1 MKRVITSLSLL
12 LLLLCGAYAQDISQ
26 YEYWTDDDYAS
37 RSVVSSSG
45 GNISL
50 DVSTASLSAGIHF
63 LNFRAYRSDGVWGN
77 FYRYLYYIPTLKSAD
92 TGNLRVEY
100 WLDDDLAG
108 VKSETV
114 GSGSLSLSIDIS
126 AMTPGVHYFN
136 CTPISATGERGNSER
151 YLFYVPLPQDQTS
164 VSPIKGYEYWL
175 DDNYA
180 AKTVSYSGGGS
191 STLAI
196 SIDGLTSGV
205 HYFNC
210 RAFNERG
217 EYGCPVRKMFY
228 IPQTKVNNNPSI
240 VSAEYWLDDDYASKV
255 TVTGSN
261 TQQTFSIDIS
271 GLSSGVHYFNYRAK
285 DNEGVWGNIT
295 RQMFYIAQKN
305 ASSAGGIA
313 EYEYW
318 LDDDVAH
325 KVTGTDSK
333 TEYVFSIDISGL
345 AEGTHTFNFR
355 AKNLLEQWGEQFIE
369 QFVISGLPKLIY
381 KIDGVVYK
389 TVTYAVGETIVP
401 EPAPTK
407 EGYTFSGW
415 SEIPATMPNHDVIV
429 NGSFTINKY
438 KLIYMVDGAEYKKY
452 DVEYGAAITPEPAP
466 TKEGHTFS
474 GWSEIP
480 KTMPTHD
487 VTVTGSFTINKYKLV
502 YKVDGAEYKSYELEF
517 GATITPEPAPTKEGY
532 TFSGW
537 SEIPSTM
544 PAHDV
549 TVTGSFT
556 KGAYKLT
563 YMVDGEVYKT
573 ISYDYGATIT
583 PEPAPVKDGYSFSGW
598 SEIPATMPAHDV
610 TVTGS
615 FTINKYKL
623 TYTVDGEEYKSFEIE
638 YGASITPEPTPTK
651 EGYTFSGWSDIPE
664 TMPAHD
670 VTVTGSF
677 TVNQY
682 TITYIINDEV
692 YTTQT
697 VDYGS
702 TIIPPAAPERE
713 GYDFA
718 WVDYPETMPAYDI
731 TIYGT
736 YTTGIEAI
744 MAGEANCQKFSLDG
758 KPLNELQK
766 GVNIVRMG
774 NGQVR
779 KVVVK

>member
-45 GNISL
+45 GSISL

-77 FYRYLYYIPTLKSAD
+77 FYRYLYYIPTLKGSDA
-92 TGNLRVEY
+92 GNLRVEY

-108 VKSETV
+108 VKSETA

-126 AMTPGVHYFN
+126 ALKPGVHYFN

-205 HYFNC
+205 HYLNC

-381 KIDGVVYK
+381 KVDGVVYK

-438 KLIYMVDGAEYKKY
+438 KLIYMVDGVEYKKY

-466 TKEGHTFS
+466 TKEGYTFS

-517 GATITPEPAPTKEGY
+517 GAAITPEPAPTKEGY

-537 SEIPSTM
+537 SEIPATM

-583 PEPAPVKDGYSFSGW
+583 PEPAPVKDGYTFSGW

-623 TYTVDGEEYKSFEIE
+623 TYTVDGAEYKSYELEF
-638 YGASITPEPTPTK
+638 GATITPEPAPTK
-651 EGYTFSGWSDIPE
+651 EGYTFSGWSEIPE

-682 TITYIINDEV
+682 TITYIIDNEV

-702 TIIPPAAPERE
+702 TIVPPTIPERE

-718 WVDYPETMPAYDI
+718 WGDYPETMPAYDI

-744 MAGEANCQKFSLDG
+744 MAGEANCQIFSLDG
-758 KPLNELQK
+758 KPLNEPQK
-766 GVNIVRMG
+766 GVNIVRMS
-774 NGQVR
+774 NGQIR